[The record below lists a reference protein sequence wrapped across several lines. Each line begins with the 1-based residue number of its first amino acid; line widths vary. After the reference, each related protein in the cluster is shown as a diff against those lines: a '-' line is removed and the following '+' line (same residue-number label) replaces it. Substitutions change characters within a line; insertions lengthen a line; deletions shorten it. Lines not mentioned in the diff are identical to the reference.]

1 MNLLQT
7 IRLQTYSLH
16 LIVYK
21 NYFDYEGNFRYT
33 RKPSSFF
40 MELIEG
46 LKYIKILKEIRDSD
60 KESMLQDLAE
70 AFDNVKQ
77 HEAGAKNLKSAKD
90 LLDEL

>member
-1 MNLLQT
+1 
-7 IRLQTYSLH
+7 
-16 LIVYK
+16 
-21 NYFDYEGNFRYT
+21 
-33 RKPSSFF
+33 